1 MARQL
6 SMLQMDRN
14 VYTALKAYCKT
25 KRKTIG
31 PFVDKLVTDFLENRL
46 EAEMIE
52 YNQKKLKLQQQ
63 TLEMLKQLKDELS
76 AD

>member
-1 MARQL
+1 MAREL
-6 SMLQMDRN
+6 SMLQMDRSIH
-14 VYTALKAYCKT
+14 TKLKAYCKT
-25 KRKTIG
+25 KGITIG

-52 YNQKKLKLQQQ
+52 YSQKKIKLQQE
-63 TLEMLKQLKDELS
+63 TLKLLKDLRDELS

>member
-1 MARQL
+1 MAREL

-14 VYTALKAYCKT
+14 IHTKLKAYCKT
-25 KRKTIG
+25 KGMTIG
-31 PFVDKLVTDFLENRL
+31 PFVDKLVTDFLDNRL

-52 YNQKKLKLQQQ
+52 YSQKKIKLQQE
-63 TLEMLKQLKDELS
+63 TLKLLKELRDELS